1 MPSIV
6 LVHEAADDLAVLE
19 DEGHLV
25 AAHFQHGAA
34 AAAAGGDMA
43 EAGIEEAGI
52 VHAELADQ
60 RIEGRHLRRIERGN
74 VDGLARETR
83 M

>member
-1 MPSIV
+1 MFQHVFVDQP
-6 LVHEAADDLAVLE
+6 ADDLAMFE

-25 AAHFQHGAA
+25 AAHFEHGAA
-34 AAAAGGDMA
+34 AGAAGGGMA

-52 VHAELADQ
+52 VDAEFADQ
-60 RIEGRHLRRIERGN
+60 RIERRHFGGVERRH
-74 VDGLARETR
+74 VHASRETR